1 MSTPWY
7 YGWNIVGVSLV
18 FQAILFGSIFFSYTL
33 WVGEWLDDPGLG
45 VSLTTV
51 MVPIT
56 ILNLALS
63 LIAPFAGYAMDRYSI
78 RALVCLGATCAGVG
92 FALIAFTTAFWQIV
106 AIYGSLI
113 MTGVLL
119 AGPLAAQTLSAKWFE
134 QNRGLAIGLSTTGTS
149 IGGVVMA
156 PLITLLYQHYGW
168 RDAHW
173 MLGITFIV
181 VIVPLVWLTIRN
193 TPADMGINPE
203 ADSAPDTSDIKTKV
217 RYWTTREILRE
228 KAFWVIIFAFLPLVT
243 VFGSIQQHLRP
254 FASELGIGS
263 METAFLVSV
272 FATIMVLGKL
282 FFGIMADRV
291 DHRVLFIMALT
302 AISLVIA
309 GLLSS
314 PGYVAL
320 IGLSGLLGFAAG
332 GFLPLL
338 GAIVASRFGP
348 GSFGSVLG
356 LVGPFLA
363 VNAFGPMAFSEL
375 YQWYGNYDLALWS
388 GLLLLVPGAIVVAF
402 LPEKLA

>member
-1 MSTPWY
+1 M
-7 YGWNIVGVSLV
+7 SLV

-33 WVGEWLDDPGLG
+33 WVGEWLDDPGLA
-45 VSLTTV
+45 VSLTYV

-56 ILNLALS
+56 ILNLAQS

-78 RALVCLGATCAGVG
+78 RGLICFGATCAGLG
-92 FALIAFTTAFWQIV
+92 FILIAFTTAFWQII
-106 AIYGSLI
+106 AIYGSFM

-119 AGPLAAQTLSAKWFE
+119 AGPLAAQTLAAKWFQ

-149 IGGVVMA
+149 IGGVLMA
-156 PLITLLYQHYGW
+156 PLITLLYQQYGW

-173 MLGITFIV
+173 MLGIVFIV
-181 VIVPLVWLTIRN
+181 VIVPLVWMTVRN
-193 TPADMGINPE
+193 TPAELGVAPE
-203 ADSAPDTSDIKTKV
+203 SDAANTTSSLETDV
-217 RYWTTREILRE
+217 RYWTIAEILRE
-228 KAFWVIIFAFLPLVT
+228 RTFWVIIFAFLPLVT

-254 FASELGIGS
+254 YASELGIGS

-291 DHRVLFIMALT
+291 DHRYLFTMALV
-302 AISLVIA
+302 AVALVIV
-309 GLLSS
+309 GLLST
-314 PGYVAL
+314 PDYAVL
-320 IGLSGLLGFAAG
+320 IGLSGLLGFSAG

-363 VNAFGPMAFSEL
+363 INAFGPMAFSEL
-375 YQWYGNYDLALWS
+375 YQLNGNYDFALWA
-388 GLLLLVPGAIVVAF
+388 GMVLLVPGAIAIAF
-402 LPEKLA
+402 LPKKLP